1 MKRWSRAA
9 LAYAGPC
16 LFVFGLM
23 ETWHPRDI
31 LMEASTSP
39 ITCFHSVNMSLY
51 LKDFISLPLP
61 TVRRTY
67 HETRCWK
74 WRARLW
80 KLESSWSQF
89 WICCFGR
96 FGRWK
101 DFDCFTKG
109 LATSPP
115 MAGTTNMESELWRW
129 WNSESKC
136 QSVKVHV
143 NFVDSVLHSG
153 EREDGTKQSAQLQ
166 LARTVAICSIYSKLP
181 PHVTMGQDTHM
192 CHPCMFSQIFLV
204 VSRSA
209 GRSPMH
215 KSLSLRYIWNVQP
228 QLPSNIS
235 QVPDFAASKYM
246 ISNGADPG
254 ESQKFHR
261 FQSLGKHEVHPVLV
275 LWILWHLWHL
285 SSRSRILAVV
295 SCTGSLQ
302 TLIVILQDAFRIISG
317 IVTQLVS
324 IGVFA
329 RFWLTY
335 WWAYYGISL
344 YLYMWKKLP
353 KVDNQGWMMTHEHRS
368 SQIFSRRVLAIC
380 GSRWLPHSEVLVK
393 HSDSETRKLETMN
406 NLKNPERVAVFRSED
421 GWNWRKFR
429 NMKWPFFWVQDGSS
443 PQWQK
448 IGVGMNGRG
457 KTVRTE

>member
-1 MKRWSRAA
+1 MCFLLLQQGTPYLNTSLGQSRVRPANTKHALLWAEKMKRWSRAA

-96 FGRWK
+96 FGHFGRWK

-129 WNSESKC
+129 
-136 QSVKVHV
+136 KVHV

-181 PHVTMGQDTHM
+181 PWAKTPTCVT
-192 CHPCMFSQIFLV
+192 LV
-204 VSRSA
+204 C
-209 GRSPMH
+209 
-215 KSLSLRYIWNVQP
+215 
-228 QLPSNIS
+228 
-235 QVPDFAASKYM
+235 
-246 ISNGADPG
+246 
-254 ESQKFHR
+254 FHR
-261 FQSLGKHEVHPVLV
+261 YF
-275 LWILWHLWHL
+275 
-285 SSRSRILAVV
+285 
-295 SCTGSLQ
+295 
-302 TLIVILQDAFRIISG
+302 
-317 IVTQLVS
+317 
-324 IGVFA
+324 
-329 RFWLTY
+329 
-335 WWAYYGISL
+335 
-344 YLYMWKKLP
+344 
-353 KVDNQGWMMTHEHRS
+353 
-368 SQIFSRRVLAIC
+368 
-380 GSRWLPHSEVLVK
+380 
-393 HSDSETRKLETMN
+393 
-406 NLKNPERVAVFRSED
+406 
-421 GWNWRKFR
+421 
-429 NMKWPFFWVQDGSS
+429 
-443 PQWQK
+443 
-448 IGVGMNGRG
+448 
-457 KTVRTE
+457 